1 MEDRTAA
8 KAVSRVQLRQVA
20 LGMVILLA
28 TTAVL
33 ALLLAAGAEGPA
45 VARSTAVGLVT
56 DQGTLTD
63 IFNWLS
69 YQGLV
74 RAENELGVLGT
85 VYTSTSSA
93 DYGPNLQQCA
103 DDGNDLCIS
112 VAFDTAEA
120 ISTTAATNPG
130 TSFAIVDVTW
140 DSYPAN
146 LRGIGFGVEGGGYLA
161 GVLAGLMTQNDIV
174 GGIGGM
180 QIPSV
185 EAFLEP
191 YRIGAQCANR
201 DVTVLVTYT
210 GTFVDPDLGAEVAQE
225 QMAAGAD
232 VIFAA
237 AGPTGFGS
245 VLTTTQSGAWA
256 IGVDVDQYYTTFLSG
271 TVSGSDK
278 LLTSVIKGAD
288 NGVYNTI
295 ADVVAGTFTSG
306 TVIYDLAE
314 GGVGLAP
321 FHEADPFVP
330 ASVRDALDITE
341 QGIISGTIDVY
352 APCEHHFV
360 YLPIISRNLSY

>member
-1 MEDRTAA
+1 MEDRMAV
-8 KAVSRVQLRQVA
+8 KAVSRLHLRQVA
-20 LGMVILLA
+20 LGIVVVLA
-28 TTAVL
+28 TTAML
-33 ALLLAAGAEGPA
+33 ALLLAAGAGGQA
-45 VARSTAVGLVT
+45 GARATAVGLVT
-56 DQGTLTD
+56 DEGTLADT
-63 IFNWLS
+63 FNWLS

-74 RAENELGVLGT
+74 RAENELGVTGT

-93 DYGPNLQQCA
+93 QYGPNLQQCV

-112 VAFDTAEA
+112 VGFWTAEA

-130 TSFAIVDVTW
+130 TSFSIVDVTW

-146 LRGIGFGVEGGGYLA
+146 LRGISFGVEGGGYLA
-161 GVLAGLMTQNDIV
+161 GTLAGLMTQSDVV

-180 QIPSV
+180 QIPV
-185 EAFLEP
+185 VNAFLEP

-201 DVTVLVTYT
+201 DVTVLITYT

-232 VIFAA
+232 VIFAV

-256 IGVDVDQYYTTFLSG
+256 IGVDVDQYITTFLSG
-271 TVSGSDK
+271 TVAGSDK
-278 LLTSVIKGAD
+278 ILTSVIKGAD

-306 TVIYDLAE
+306 TVVYDLTD
-314 GGVGLAP
+314 GGVDLAP

-330 ASVRDALDITE
+330 PSVRDALDIAE
-341 QGIISGTIDVY
+341 EGIISGTIDVY
-352 APCEHHFV
+352 APCEYYFV